1 MAVLLL
7 APRAH
12 WAAALPRRRQAQE
25 LHRQVVAEVQRRVL
39 AHLLL
44 SRAALAQLLG
54 RLTAGRCPIL
64 QQAAAMMRAQEPERR
79 RVLPLERERERE
91 REQRR
96 ALQVLVQELAPARL
110 VQVPAQLWAREQERL
125 VSAQPWARAS
135 QQQPRLE
142 QPLA

>member
-1 MAVLLL
+1 VVAGVAVLLL

-12 WAAALPRRRQAQE
+12 WAAVLPRRRRAQE
-25 LHRQVVAEVQRRVL
+25 LHRQVVVEVQRRAL

-79 RVLPLERERERE
+79 RVLVLALGRELVQ
-91 REQRR
+91 EQRR
-96 ALQVLVQELAPARL
+96 ALQELRPEPLQQPVRL
-110 VQVPAQLWAREQERL
+110 VPEPPQLWARASL
-125 VSAQPWARAS
+125 QPQV
-135 QQQPRLE
+135 QQRQPEQPR
-142 QPLA
+142 A

>member
-1 MAVLLL
+1 MLLL

-12 WAAALPRRRQAQE
+12 WAAALPRRRRAQE
-25 LHRQVVAEVQRRVL
+25 LHRQVEAEVQRRVL

-79 RVLPLERERERE
+79 RVLPLG
-91 REQRR
+91 REQR

-110 VQVPAQLWAREQERL
+110 VQVPAQLWARAPQQ
-125 VSAQPWARAS
+125 AQVPQRE
-135 QQQPRLE
+135 LE
-142 QPLA
+142 QPQAQRSF

>member
-1 MAVLLL
+1 MLLL

-12 WAAALPRRRQAQE
+12 WAAALPRRRRAQE

-91 REQRR
+91 QRR